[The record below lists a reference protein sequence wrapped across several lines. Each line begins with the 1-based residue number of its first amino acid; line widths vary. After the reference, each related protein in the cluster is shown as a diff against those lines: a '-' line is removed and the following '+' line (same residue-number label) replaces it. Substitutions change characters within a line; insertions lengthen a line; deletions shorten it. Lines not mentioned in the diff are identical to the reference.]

1 MKKGSVSPRTRERD
15 GRLYEWLCRVVAEND
30 RFPTVRQVAEAMN
43 LPSTSQADAAL
54 RRLEEAGLLVKDGR
68 YRRLAKAGAVKATD
82 PVGTAVPVL
91 GTIAAGTPLLAEE
104 NIEGWV
110 QVDPTLARNRTLFA
124 LQVRGDS
131 MIEAGIMEKD
141 LLILEQTPVVE
152 NGQIAACWIPEEGAT
167 VKRFYK
173 EKGGYRLQPE
183 NSRLAPILTREC
195 RVLGRVV
202 ALVRNYE

>member
-1 MKKGSVSPRTRERD
+1 MKKGSISPRTRERD
-15 GRLYEWLCRVVAEND
+15 RRLYEWLCRETAECD
-30 RFPTVRQVAEAMN
+30 RFPTVRQVAEAME
-43 LPSTSQADAAL
+43 LSSTSQADAAL
-54 RRLEEAGLLVKDGR
+54 RRLEEAGLLVREGR
-68 YRRLAKAGAVKATD
+68 YRRIAHREQGV
-82 PVGTAVPVL
+82 AVPVL

-104 NIEGWV
+104 NIEGWIR
-110 QVDPTLARNRTLFA
+110 VDHTLARNRSLFA

-131 MIEAGIMEKD
+131 MIDAG
-141 LLILEQTPVVE
+141 ILEQDILIVEQTPTVE
-152 NGQIAACWIPEEGAT
+152 NGRIAACWIPEEGAT

-183 NSRLAPILTREC
+183 NSRLAPIYPQEC